1 MATWIAQKK
10 LQSFTVFL
18 LWPLKLKN
26 ILRLIKT
33 HAEERLKALERI
45 LIMKPRKLKLYLS
58 YFP

>member
-1 MATWIAQKK
+1 MDSTKK

-58 YFP
+58 HFP

>member
-1 MATWIAQKK
+1 MDSTKK

-45 LIMKPRKLKLYLS
+45 LIMKLRKLKLYLS

>member
-1 MATWIAQKK
+1 MDSTKK
-10 LQSFTVFL
+10 LQSFKVFL

-45 LIMKPRKLKLYLS
+45 LIMKLRKLKLYLS

>member
-1 MATWIAQKK
+1 MDSTKK

>member
-1 MATWIAQKK
+1 MDSTKK

-45 LIMKPRKLKLYLS
+45 LIMKPRKLKLYFS
-58 YFP
+58 HFP

>member
-1 MATWIAQKK
+1 MDSTKK

-18 LWPLKLKN
+18 SWPLKLKN